1 MKTPLVSIIIPT
13 YNIEKY
19 IDQTIQCVLD
29 QTFTDWELVITDD
42 CSKDSTVEILRRYAA
57 QDERIRIYVL
67 EQNSGAAAARNNS
80 IEKASGRYIAFL
92 DSDDW
97 WYPTKLEKQMAFI
110 HETGCEFCFTAFEYA
125 DKDLRVTGVS
135 HKPAKISYSSMKLGC
150 NIGTPGV
157 VYDTR
162 RIGKMYMP
170 NMRRSED
177 WSLWIMISE
186 RTGAA
191 YSINEPLWKYRILP
205 NTLSRSKLK
214 LVQSNLK
221 VYENI
226 LHYSKFRAL
235 LTFCFLFAP
244 KHICKMIYNKVD
256 SILYLRKLAKTNAQ

>member
-57 QDERIRIYVL
+57 QDERIKIYVL

-110 HETGCEFCFTAFEYA
+110 Q
-125 DKDLRVTGVS
+125 
-135 HKPAKISYSSMKLGC
+135 
-150 NIGTPGV
+150 
-157 VYDTR
+157 
-162 RIGKMYMP
+162 
-170 NMRRSED
+170 
-177 WSLWIMISE
+177 IMTE
-186 RTGAA
+186 QKQLQR
-191 YSINEPLWKYRILP
+191 
-205 NTLSRSKLK
+205 
-214 LVQSNLK
+214 Q
-221 VYENI
+221 
-226 LHYSKFRAL
+226 
-235 LTFCFLFAP
+235 
-244 KHICKMIYNKVD
+244 
-256 SILYLRKLAKTNAQ
+256 